1 MNFWTPDWCAEAL
14 TNTEDM
20 PWYTR
25 YDYVKAYDWRG
36 NVDGEDEFELRWE
49 ENFDGDQLD

>member
-1 MNFWTPDWCAEAL
+1 
-14 TNTEDM
+14 M

-25 YDYVKAYDWRG
+25 YDYVKAYDWNG
-36 NVDGEDEFELRWE
+36 KNSETGEDEFELRWE